1 MKKNLFKLWML
12 ALPLLFGLASCSDD
26 HADSNPLV
34 TQVSGL
40 WWSLIDQ
47 DGTIQDGQIAYT
59 RIGQVLCFKE
69 DGTGYGITFY
79 FNDEESD
86 PIKII
91 GGEMISPF
99 TYTSTADGSI
109 RLHLDNGY
117 FLDPDYYNDMTL
129 TYTDGAVTASTKGLN
144 FILENAGSAMAAKIQ
159 EWDYSANG
167 GASAKSY
174 NPNDVDFN
182 HDTWR
187 EQEAIYLYDGIG
199 PETDDRG
206 KKGYTLVN
214 LPWYKGGV
222 VESNLPMNFCD
233 NITPEN
239 GWDLVMNFCGDNS
252 TRNANFFALYNKWT
266 GILRIFT
273 YVPQGFQAGNDH
285 MWRIT
290 TSGQTALYQG
300 LPYGMPIDM
309 TPPAPSAIN
318 LDINGAT
325 QYVSPWAENRAS
337 DGLLTPNA
345 GWWAFDMD
353 MSQYR
358 PNLDISNDHIRLQ
371 MCSWNKQQASFI
383 STLTASLDG
392 SFKGDYKVTEN
403 PKASTMRATSQG
415 LQAAFSAAGVFLNI
429 ASGQFGLAATSMS
442 SFIDHAFN
450 CGMEAGGINDKQT
463 SVSGTINLT
472 MNGNIDT
479 HGLISGSSPVVGV
492 SSPTLPVSKFDTK
505 NTLLGKGVW
514 NLKTSPVVWLTS
526 ASANFDILG
535 SYWRDKYPDMY
546 YEINDGGWRF
556 CSPNRAS
563 LYFFDPSSIEVELNP
578 DLFPAADIEYTQV
591 DAYCVSR
598 ADNGVRGTD
607 NYRKAFGLQPRCQGG
622 LSDATGYTQYTFGI
636 NKEVLS
642 ENRLSWQLDFDRGAH
657 AYDFFY
663 YMDEKPEYYSYP
675 AIVSR
680 PKYEGGYY
688 KNGYYDAVVG
698 SGKTSAMAFEPM
710 VLIDGMRNTEDNIL
724 RIPAL
729 EVMVAVTVK
738 LRSKQNPLVY
748 VRHYLP
754 EVKQLW
760 VGTMGGYDLS
770 KGYSSVWQNLKA
782 RQPKGSGLNRQS
794 PVYDYEMLRIGK
806 LLEHLHPDFKAE

>member
-1 MKKNLFKLWML
+1 
-12 ALPLLFGLASCSDD
+12 LP
-26 HADSNPLV
+26 
-34 TQVSGL
+34 
-40 WWSLIDQ
+40 
-47 DGTIQDGQIAYT
+47 
-59 RIGQVLCFKE
+59 
-69 DGTGYGITFY
+69 
-79 FNDEESD
+79 
-86 PIKII
+86 
-91 GGEMISPF
+91 
-99 TYTSTADGSI
+99 
-109 RLHLDNGY
+109 
-117 FLDPDYYNDMTL
+117 
-129 TYTDGAVTASTKGLN
+129 
-144 FILENAGSAMAAKIQ
+144 Q
-159 EWDYSANG
+159 E
-167 GASAKSY
+167 
-174 NPNDVDFN
+174 
-182 HDTWR
+182 
-187 EQEAIYLYDGIG
+187 
-199 PETDDRG
+199 
-206 KKGYTLVN
+206 
-214 LPWYKGGV
+214 
-222 VESNLPMNFCD
+222 
-233 NITPEN
+233 
-239 GWDLVMNFCGDNS
+239 
-252 TRNANFFALYNKWT
+252 
-266 GILRIFT
+266 
-273 YVPQGFQAGNDH
+273 
-285 MWRIT
+285 
-290 TSGQTALYQG
+290 
-300 LPYGMPIDM
+300 
-309 TPPAPSAIN
+309 
-318 LDINGAT
+318 
-325 QYVSPWAENRAS
+325 
-337 DGLLTPNA
+337 
-345 GWWAFDMD
+345 
-353 MSQYR
+353 
-358 PNLDISNDHIRLQ
+358 
-371 MCSWNKQQASFI
+371 KQ
-383 STLTASLDG
+383 
-392 SFKGDYKVTEN
+392 
-403 PKASTMRATSQG
+403 

-563 LYFFDPSSIEVELNP
+563 LYFFDPSSVEVELNP